1 MPFLIIIYQ
10 FIDQI
15 MFIANSPE
23 HYLQYLS
30 IIDQNDQ
37 HYYIHCN
44 TGRCSQRSDLLTV
57 KHKNLCK
64 TEIYTILIMANVD
77 YMYYFHSV

>member
-37 HYYIHCN
+37 HYYY
-44 TGRCSQRSDLLTV
+44 
-57 KHKNLCK
+57 
-64 TEIYTILIMANVD
+64 IYIATQADVLSGQI
-77 YMYYFHSV
+77 F

>member
-1 MPFLIIIYQ
+1 MPFHIIIYQ

-15 MFIANSPE
+15 MFFANSPE

-57 KHKNLCK
+57 KRIK
-64 TEIYTILIMANVD
+64 I
-77 YMYYFHSV
+77 SVKPKFTLF